1 LQVAA
6 LGSVPGA
13 ALFFSTY
20 ETMKG
25 VIPRLHNYHYSSSQP
40 LPDPVIHMSAAGVGE
55 IVACLVRVPTEV
67 IKQRYQAKLISQN
80 DSLLSAIT
88 KIYQQNGILKGF
100 YTGYLS
106 TICREIPF
114 SFIQFP
120 LYEWMKVSLFLI
132 VFLLPI
138 SSASLSAPCY
148 FTFIFALSFFL
159 PSFLFSF
166 FLSFFLSFFA
176 ALLTT

>member
-1 LQVAA
+1 VSGGFKGIYTGLQVAA

-25 VIPRLHNYHYSSSQP
+25 VIPRFHNHYYSSRQP
-40 LPDPVIHMSAAGVGE
+40 LPDPVVHMSAAGIGE

-67 IKQRYQAKLISQN
+67 IKQRYQAKVISQN
-80 DSLLSAIT
+80 HSLIYAIK

-120 LYEWMKVSLFLI
+120 LYEWMKVNHLCSL
-132 VFLLPI
+132 VV
-138 SSASLSAPCY
+138 
-148 FTFIFALSFFL
+148 
-159 PSFLFSF
+159 FSF
-166 FLSFFLSFFA
+166 FLFFFPLSACRCFPCFVSFFRCGCSSSS
-176 ALLTT
+176 